1 MKKFDMRYYKS
12 SMCINRN
19 QKNNKTK
26 IMQIPNSK
34 FINFVIKKNISIYIY
49 IYIYIYIT
57 CIL

>member
-1 MKKFDMRYYKS
+1 MRYYKS

-49 IYIYIYIT
+49 IYIYIT